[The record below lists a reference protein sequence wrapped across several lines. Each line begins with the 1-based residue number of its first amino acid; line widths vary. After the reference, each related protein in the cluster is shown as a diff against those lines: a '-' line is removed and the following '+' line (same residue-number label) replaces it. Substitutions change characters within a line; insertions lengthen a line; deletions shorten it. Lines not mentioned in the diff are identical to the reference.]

1 VELYFANP
9 VTFNTVYISFDTN
22 LDVLVSKGA
31 APECVRDY
39 HLLWKAAGDWRD
51 LLSIKG
57 NYQRRRTHQVERIS
71 AKALRLVVEATNGD
85 PSARVYE
92 IRLYLED

>member
-1 VELYFANP
+1 VELHFAEP
-9 VTFNTVYISFDTN
+9 VTFNTVYLTFDTN

-39 HLLWKAAGDWRD
+39 HLFWKATDDWRD

-71 AKALRLVVEATNGD
+71 AQALRLVVEATNGD